1 MPHTKEKEMINTN
14 RAVVVNFP
22 AYASEYQLTNTTS
35 ANIYVPFLVK
45 EIHVMGIDLDFMSD
59 FQPLYFTSSLVNEG
73 PLGSGYAGILCDM
86 STGAKQMKYI
96 FNEPRDIN
104 GSYNFTYHIYNPE
117 NIAFNFPAGF
127 APGGESLGPN
137 VYALAYPSI
146 APNAIAGAP
155 AGNVLFMLEFIGYK

>member
-59 FQPLYFTSSLVNEG
+59 FQPLYFTSSFVNEG
-73 PLGSGYAGILCDM
+73 PLGSGYAGILC
-86 STGAKQMKYI
+86 
-96 FNEPRDIN
+96 E
-104 GSYNFTYHIYNPE
+104 IY
-117 NIAFNFPAGF
+117 
-127 APGGESLGPN
+127 LQRTTR
-137 VYALAYPSI
+137 Y
-146 APNAIAGAP
+146 
-155 AGNVLFMLEFIGYK
+155 